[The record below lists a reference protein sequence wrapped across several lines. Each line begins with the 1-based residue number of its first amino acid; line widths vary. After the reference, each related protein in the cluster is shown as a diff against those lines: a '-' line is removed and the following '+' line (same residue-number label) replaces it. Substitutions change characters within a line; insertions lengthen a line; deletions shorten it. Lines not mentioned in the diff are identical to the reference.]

1 MIFKNG
7 LDDIIKENRDVSG
20 GYEIPDEMRS
30 LRGDVAFTKIL
41 GDAIKGKEINTRED
55 FLEEVKKAWERL
67 TGVEFSLERTVE
79 NEKAGYGKNEN
90 PQRGFSQEIYDSDPW
105 EEGASWGW
113 IDLTNWLGDN
123 PKALDFIARTYHL
136 Q

>member
-7 LDDIIKENRDVSG
+7 LDDIVIENKDHTG
-20 GYEIPDEMRS
+20 GYDIPDEMRS

-41 GDAIKGKEINTRED
+41 SDAIRDKEINTRED
-55 FLEEVKKAWERL
+55 FLKEVQKAWERL
-67 TGVEFSLERTVE
+67 TGTEFSLERELKE
-79 NEKAGYGKNEN
+79 NELPDRA
-90 PQRGFSQEIYDSDPW
+90 FSKEIYDSDPS
-105 EEGASWGW
+105 EEGWGWGW

-123 PKALDFIARTYHL
+123 PKAINFIAEKYNL